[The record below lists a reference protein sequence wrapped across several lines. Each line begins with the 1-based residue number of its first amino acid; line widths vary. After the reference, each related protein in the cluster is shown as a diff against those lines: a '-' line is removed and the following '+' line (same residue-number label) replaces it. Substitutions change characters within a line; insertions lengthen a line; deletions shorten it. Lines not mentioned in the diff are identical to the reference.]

1 MDVKIID
8 ITWERIYLNILVESQ
23 NFECERIY
31 LASES
36 NMFKLNFEKKHKGIY
51 ETKINITNIINAKML
66 ANCNYHFVIREN
78 NEFVKIP
85 ISFELGY
92 KMEYMD
98 KVYRYGKE
106 RYAYTVDF
114 NIQKI
119 NEEEITCVMRSRFM
133 VQNKK
138 FNYEHKEKLFK
149 KINKKMRKAFF
160 YVAKKA
166 PDILYK
172 MFSLLHLNNNKNIL
186 IMSETRTPIGGNLR
200 ALDDRL
206 KERNINNYYKIS
218 YAFQKTLK
226 ENRFKLIFKYLIL
239 IWKISKQELIFIDD
253 YSPIFKYINLSKK
266 TKLIQLWHAGV
277 GFKSVGYARFGF
289 GRTFSI

>member
-1 MDVKIID
+1 
-8 ITWERIYLNILVESQ
+8 
-23 NFECERIY
+23 
-31 LASES
+31 
-36 NMFKLNFEKKHKGIY
+36 
-51 ETKINITNIINAKML
+51 ML
-66 ANCNYHFVIREN
+66 
-78 NEFVKIP
+78 
-85 ISFELGY
+85 
-92 KMEYMD
+92 
-98 KVYRYGKE
+98 
-106 RYAYTVDF
+106 
-114 NIQKI
+114 Q
-119 NEEEITCVMRSRFM
+119 
-133 VQNKK
+133 
-138 FNYEHKEKLFK
+138 
-149 KINKKMRKAFF
+149 
-160 YVAKKA
+160 KKA

-172 MFSLLHLNNNKNIL
+172 MFSLLHLNNNNNIL